1 MTTIQNGYQPVYAEG
16 KPNQVLSMTDVRVK
30 AARYT
35 DGGGRENVL
44 IALFFGQD
52 VATGKPHMI
61 VMNPDKIKESY
72 VMPSPHIRDGLLRLY
87 DQETATTPELPVGAP
102 SALNIAEV
110 G

>member
-1 MTTIQNGYQPVYAEG
+1 MTTIQNPQQPVYSEG

-44 IALFFGQD
+44 IALFFGKDAQ
-52 VATGKPHMI
+52 TGKPHMI

-87 DQETATTPELPVGAP
+87 DQENAATPELPLGAP
-102 SALNIAEV
+102 GALSVAEV